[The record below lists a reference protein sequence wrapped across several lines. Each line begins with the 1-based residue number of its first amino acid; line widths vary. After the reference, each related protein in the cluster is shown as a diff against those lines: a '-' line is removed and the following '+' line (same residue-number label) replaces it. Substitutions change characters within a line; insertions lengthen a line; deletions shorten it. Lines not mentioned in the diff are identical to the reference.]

1 MLKNIFD
8 YKKIKEKVE
17 KIKNELENEKL
28 VAESGGGMI
37 KVEIDGLGNILR
49 LDIEDN
55 IFKEK
60 DKELIED
67 LIIAAINR
75 SRDKLKELWQKKFEE
90 YIGILP
96 LPGVGDLFS

>member
-75 SRDKLKELWQKKFEE
+75 SREKLKELWQKKFEE

-96 LPGVGDLFS
+96 LPGIEDLLS

>member
-75 SRDKLKELWQKKFEE
+75 SREKLKELWQKKFEE

-96 LPGVGDLFS
+96 FPGVGDLFS

>member
-8 YKKIKEKVE
+8 YKNIKEKVE

>member
-8 YKKIKEKVE
+8 YRKIKERVE

-28 VAESGGGMI
+28 LAESGGGMV
-37 KVEIDGLGNILR
+37 KVEIDGLGNLLS

-60 DKELIED
+60 DKDLIED
-67 LIIAAINR
+67 LIIAAINK
-75 SRDKLKELWQKKFEE
+75 SKEKLKELWQKKFEE

-96 LPGVGDLFS
+96 LPGMEDLLS

>member
-1 MLKNIFD
+1 MLKNILD

-28 VAESGGGMI
+28 LAESGGGMV
-37 KVEIDGLGNILR
+37 KVEIDGLGNLIR

-60 DKELIED
+60 DKDLIED
-67 LIIAAINR
+67 LIIAAINI
-75 SRDKLKELWQKKFEE
+75 SKEKLKELWQKKFEE

-96 LPGVGDLFS
+96 LPGMGDLLS